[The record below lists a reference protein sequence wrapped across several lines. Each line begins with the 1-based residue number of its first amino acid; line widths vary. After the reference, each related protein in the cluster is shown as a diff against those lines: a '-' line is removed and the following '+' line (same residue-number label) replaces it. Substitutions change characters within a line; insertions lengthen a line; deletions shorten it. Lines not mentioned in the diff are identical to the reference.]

1 MYVWSAKLKSAGQA
15 YQVND
20 EFIIYPYTVT
30 RPEIAPGYPLY
41 YEFTSH
47 ALIGVQNISQE
58 VPQSYSLMQNYPN
71 PFNPKTT
78 IEFEVKEKGDAVVK
92 IYDILGR
99 LTSVLVDEELKPG
112 TYKTYFDG
120 SNFAS
125 GIYFYRLQINNYSE
139 TRKMV
144 LIK

>member
-1 MYVWSAKLKSAGQA
+1 
-15 YQVND
+15 
-20 EFIIYPYTVT
+20 
-30 RPEIAPGYPLY
+30 
-41 YEFTSH
+41 
-47 ALIGVQNISQE
+47 
-58 VPQSYSLMQNYPN
+58 MQNYPN

-78 IEFEVKEKGDAVVK
+78 IEFEVKGKGNAVVK
-92 IYDILGR
+92 VFDILGR
-99 LTSVLVDEELKPG
+99 LASVLVDEELRPG